1 MYAVTYAV
9 CTEHVAPSAV
19 SSKAL
24 GAAQVMHNLFPR
36 ELLMHEVYDLKGPTA
51 HSPALRYC
59 EYPAALRYCEYP
71 AALRYCEYPA
81 RSGRC
86 FRSF

>member
-1 MYAVTYAV
+1 
-9 CTEHVAPSAV
+9 
-19 SSKAL
+19 
-24 GAAQVMHNLFPR
+24 MHNLFPR

-59 EYPAALRYCEYP
+59 EYPAALQYSEYPAALWYSEYP